1 VSAAKGGL
9 GRASVLLASGTM
21 VSRVLGFLKTAVL
34 AAAIGQTG
42 SRAAD
47 AFSTANQ
54 LPNNVYALIAGGLLS
69 AVLVP
74 QIVRAAAHDDGG
86 QRFINKI
93 VTLGTVLFGVVTIV
107 ATLLAPVLVRVY
119 VQSAD
124 DGGSGFSG
132 PQLALATAFAFWCL
146 PQIFFYAMYS
156 LLSEVLNARQV
167 FGPFTWAPVVNNVVG
182 LAGLA
187 VFMLAFGGAVENA
200 PVDVWAADR
209 VTVIAGTATLGVVAQ
224 AAFLVA
230 FWRRAGLT
238 FRPDFRWRGVGLG
251 ATGKAAGWLFGMV
264 LVTQLAG
271 VVQSRVASLGSDV
284 GAASATLSNAWL
296 LFMLPHGIIA
306 VSIATAYFTRM
317 SGHAERGD
325 LDAVRT
331 DLSQSLRTIGMFIVF
346 AAVAMCVVAYP
357 FARFFEGTFE
367 GATAMAHVILAYMPG
382 LVLFSLL
389 FVVQRVFYALHDQ
402 RTPFFMQ
409 LVQSLV
415 FVAGALVAAAT
426 VPPERIG
433 VAIALTTTVAGS
445 TQAVV
450 AIALVRRRLPGM
462 DGALVARRYVTFVL
476 VALLSAVVGLVV
488 AVLLG
493 SFDADGFAQSGRLQ
507 GVLTV
512 AVVGSAMAV
521 VYFGLLA
528 VARLPEL
535 TGIARPVVARLRRR

>member
-1 VSAAKGGL
+1 MSAAKGGL

-74 QIVRAAAHDDGG
+74 QNVRAAAHDDGG

-93 VTLGTVLFGVVTIV
+93 VTLGTVLFGAVTIV

-462 DGALVARRYVTFVL
+462 DGALVARRYLTFVL

-493 SFDADGFAQSGRLQ
+493 SFVADGFAQSGRLQ

-535 TGIARPVVARLRRR
+535 TDIARPVVARLRRR